1 MTLRSLLAV
10 AFFLNAVA
18 SMGAEEKSEKSTPPV
33 VSASASPL
41 PSPQTLAPFE
51 TRLANAKSVKVLTSI
66 LGLELGSTIKQAHT
80 KLDKLGDP
88 AHPPKEEGE
97 DAGEKEEEHKVLWQ
111 LAKTDYSFIFV
122 KADDKDRITYM
133 NGSLRSGK
141 EIPFDKI
148 GDSKK
153 APVQDANT
161 IAWDVL
167 RAGRPLF
174 RVVAKGADRKANAIT
189 IFIVKRPG
197 PNTRD

>member
-1 MTLRSLLAV
+1 MTLRSLLATAFLLGGV
-10 AFFLNAVA
+10 ALIN
-18 SMGAEEKSEKSTPPV
+18 AEEKSQETAP
-33 VSASASPL
+33 ASPS
-41 PSPQTLAPFE
+41 PSGQTLAPFE

-80 KLDKLGDP
+80 KLDKLNDP

-97 DAGEKEEEHKVLWQ
+97 DEAEKDEEHKVLWQ
-111 LAKTDYSFIFV
+111 LAKTDYAFVFV
-122 KADDKDRITYM
+122 KADEKDRITYI
-133 NGSLRSGK
+133 NGTLRPGK

-174 RVVAKGADRKANAIT
+174 RVVAKGAERKANTIT
-189 IFIVKRPG
+189 IFIVKRPNSG
-197 PNTRD
+197 SRD